1 MNNPLKI
8 LVVDDHLGIC
18 ITIRDI
24 LHNFGYDVEIAEN
37 GFEGLALISQGFDCV
52 ISDLVM
58 PGMNGVD
65 FRNKVIE
72 QIGVIPFI
80 FITAYAEPKVLSQVN
95 QLEGTSLIEKPI
107 TISGLINILN
117 GLFPQKTTDQNFEI

>member
-1 MNNPLKI
+1 MNDPLKI
-8 LVVDDHLGIC
+8 LIVDDHLGMC

-24 LHNFGYDVEIAEN
+24 LHNFGYDVKIAEN
-37 GFEGLALISQGFDCV
+37 GFEGLAMISQGFDCV

-65 FRNKVIE
+65 FRNKVVE
-72 QIGVIPFI
+72 LVGFIPFI
-80 FITAYAEPKVLSQVN
+80 FITAYAEPKVLLQVN